1 MPDTGTYA
9 TYKVLVDA
17 LPPLVRKQR
26 RLESVISAVAQH
38 VKDEKAIRGDIDALL
53 LKAGLTK
60 GELVTC
66 LGYDVKHNERDGQ
79 VSINQEKLVAQL
91 VATGMAERLAIEILR
106 DCTEHGAPSAFATVK
121 PSKGAK
127 VRA

>member
-1 MPDTGTYA
+1 MPDGTYA
-9 TYKVLVDA
+9 TYTVLVDA

-53 LKAGLTK
+53 VKAGLTK

-79 VSINQEKLVAQL
+79 VSINAELLTELLAKAGVERK
-91 VATGMAERLAIEILR
+91 VIATILKAS
-106 DCTEHGAPSAFATVK
+106 TQQGEVSKFATVK

-127 VRA
+127 VRP